1 LERQNL
7 LSLNVKGMPTPDA
20 SQFTQLKKYS
30 AINTGDKGQV
40 QQKTIT
46 HLYQPV
52 PSVTHPLD
60 FLASFTNKYTPEK
73 KFTQINHVTGLHF
86 KPKTPGGNKH
96 GFTPGILPTVL
107 WNFSYDFNTP
117 VLPPIPRTDVNRIE
131 VTLLN
136 YTAES
141 TIILTNPKYNFTGS
155 TVVSNLL
162 SGVTVSVSKN
172 TIVVTTSG
180 AATSTTFTLELSS
193 PLDTA
198 FSSISQSGSIIP
210 PASRT
215 LVLPV
220 TSLAGTS
227 SGALDIANGPYG
239 KMIVRFSDAD
249 TNTLYTTTFALGGG
263 GNLTPATYT
272 PVIGSYIQSVTI
284 TTNTV
289 VVTTTNPVGGI
300 PFGQVIEAEIDTNDT
315 FNPTSYALT
324 G

>member
-1 LERQNL
+1 
-7 LSLNVKGMPTPDA
+7 MPTPDA

-60 FLASFTNKYTPEK
+60 FLASFTNKYTSGN
-73 KFTQINHVTGLHF
+73 NHVRRSILTGRHTN
-86 KPKTPGGNKH
+86 PKTPGGNKH

-117 VLPPIPRTDVNRIE
+117 VLPPVPKAGVNRIE
-131 VTLLN
+131 VTILN
-136 YTAES
+136 HTPTS
-141 TIILTNPKYNFTGS
+141 TIIMTNPMYVFTGS

-162 SGVTVSVSKN
+162 SGVTVTVSNN

-180 AATSTTFTLELSS
+180 IATTATFTLELSS
-193 PLDTA
+193 PIDTR
-198 FSSISQSGSIIP
+198 FSSITESGSLVPILT
-210 PASRT
+210 ST

-227 SGALDIANGPYG
+227 SGSLATANGPYG

-249 TNTLYTTTFALGGG
+249 TNTPYTTTFGGG
-263 GNLTPATYT
+263 GDLTTSVYT
-272 PVIGSYIQSVTI
+272 PVVGSYIQSVTF

-300 PFGQVIEAEIDTNDT
+300 PFGQVIEALIDTPNT
-315 FNPTSYALT
+315 FNPTTYALT